1 MVNHPGGE
9 TGELDGVGVC
19 ALLPGIEVSAKRTAA
34 YTNKAFAMVRL
45 CIKDSESRFSV
56 VYT

>member
-1 MVNHPGGE
+1 MKNHADGE

-19 ALLPGIEVSAKRTAA
+19 ALLPGIEVSAKRTAVN
-34 YTNKAFAMVRL
+34 TNKAFAMVRL
-45 CIKDSESRFSV
+45 CIKDFESRFSA